1 MTLALDVTT
10 DVPVD
15 SIRIPPRHQRTC
27 ADWSGGQDCM
37 LYAVASTGN
46 LTTGTIRPVGCDTPE
61 KWYLHIWRELSA
73 DTWSAC
79 KLAIDADADYSDLTE
94 LEAYV
99 DNIVEGLESAY
110 GLEDWE
116 SA

>member
-1 MTLALDVTT
+1 MLDVTT

-46 LTTGTIRPVGCDTPE
+46 LTTGTIRPLGCDTPE
-61 KWYLHIWRELSA
+61 KWYLQIWRELSA
-73 DTWSAC
+73 DVWRAQ
-79 KLAIDADADYSDLTE
+79 KLAIDSGADCSDLEE
-94 LEAYV
+94 LEGYV
-99 DNIVEGLESAY
+99 DVIVEGLEIAY

-116 SA
+116 PATD